1 MTTLAAL
8 LLAAFPFCGL
18 LGAQAKAAP
27 PPDVAYQGRILDHHG
42 SPLDGLVNIQIRIYE
57 ALQGFEGEEPLFIE
71 DHVGVELVHGI
82 FSIQLGAGAPA
93 LGEIDAA
100 LFSGMNRF
108 LEIHVNGERL
118 QPRQP
123 MSSVPFAFQAT
134 QAVNASQLQGMT
146 LADIVE
152 NLPEGPRGPQGE
164 RGLSGA
170 AGADGTACTVTNNG
184 GSATVS
190 CTDGSS
196 ASVFDG
202 ADGAEGPP
210 GPQGSQGPP
219 GSDASVTPRNILATV
234 GACVGC
240 NLNGVDLSG
249 GDFPGANLVGADLA
263 NASLLNTNLSGSI
276 LFGTNLVA
284 ANFSGANLS
293 LSEINGDVP
302 FPVVE
307 RTKSDAASVNLTNA
321 DLRGADVR
329 NFNGIGNT
337 MENAIL
343 SGADLTGANLTHVV
357 LTGAQGTPANADQA
371 IWLGVICP
379 DGTLSG
385 DAADTCVGHFL
396 P

>member
-1 MTTLAAL
+1 
-8 LLAAFPFCGL
+8 
-18 LGAQAKAAP
+18 
-27 PPDVAYQGRILDHHG
+27 
-42 SPLDGLVNIQIRIYE
+42 
-57 ALQGFEGEEPLFIE
+57 
-71 DHVGVELVHGI
+71 VGVELVHGI

-219 GSDASVTPRNILATV
+219 GSDASVTPRCLGNPSEHPRDSR
-234 GACVGC
+234 
-240 NLNGVDLSG
+240 GVRRVQLEWRGPQRRRFPRSKSSWGRPSERLS
-249 GDFPGANLVGADLA
+249 
-263 NASLLNTNLSGSI
+263 SQ
-276 LFGTNLVA
+276 
-284 ANFSGANLS
+284 
-293 LSEINGDVP
+293 
-302 FPVVE
+302 
-307 RTKSDAASVNLTNA
+307 
-321 DLRGADVR
+321 
-329 NFNGIGNT
+329 
-337 MENAIL
+337 
-343 SGADLTGANLTHVV
+343 H
-357 LTGAQGTPANADQA
+357 
-371 IWLGVICP
+371 
-379 DGTLSG
+379 
-385 DAADTCVGHFL
+385 
-396 P
+396 